1 MRRVLR
7 TFRSLT
13 IVAALVSLL
22 FYLGA
27 SDPQVELE
35 TARYALQHHDYD
47 QAMRFARRAAL
58 FGDAETGARALA
70 TAADAAWRAGHPD
83 TAKAF
88 LDKAV
93 GKWPRCGRCLLL
105 RGELHYRDRAYEQA
119 VSDYTAAFGNG
130 ETFAPSEGAYYAA
143 RRAIALLRSGKTE
156 AGCKDAEYAVEAYG
170 ASPLAHFAKSICL
183 RKRHRIRAA
192 KAEARKAYE
201 LGMKT
206 PSFFTRESERMH
218 EDWLRYYTR
227 IRLERE
233 RAGGVKSS
241 DELHQRAEALWREG
255 QALYAAGKRDAA
267 LKMFQ
272 RSYDLEADPDKG
284 SYIAWLMAETQESG
298 EREPSRRDP

>member
-1 MRRVLR
+1 MKRALR
-7 TFRSLT
+7 TLRSLT
-13 IVAALVSLL
+13 IVAAIVSLL

-27 SDPQVELE
+27 SDPQTELE
-35 TARYALQHHDYD
+35 TARYALDRHDHD

-58 FGDAETGARALA
+58 FGDAKTAAKALA

-83 TAKAF
+83 RAKAF
-88 LDKAV
+88 LDEAV

-105 RGELHYRDRAYEQA
+105 RGELHYRDHAYDRA
-119 VSDYTAAFGNG
+119 VSDYTAAFRESGS
-130 ETFAPSEGAYYAA
+130 FAPSEGAYYAA

-183 RKRHRIRAA
+183 QKRHRIRAA

-206 PSFFTRESERMH
+206 PFFFTRESERMH

-233 RAGGVKSS
+233 RAGDAESS
-241 DELHQRAEALWREG
+241 DELHRRAEALWREG

-267 LKMFQ
+267 LRMFQ

-284 SYIAWLMAETQESG
+284 SYIAWLMAETQKRG